1 MEDKLSAIQNVASF
15 VPGGPCVQAK
25 AKYMFRKMLYH
36 TNDCSKKSSLF
47 SVYMCIGAVSTIDT
61 LKQLENVCIVSANS
75 V

>member
-1 MEDKLSAIQNVASF
+1 MEDKLSAIQNVACF
-15 VPGGPCVQAK
+15 VSGGPCVQAK
-25 AKYMFRKMLYH
+25 ARYMFQKMLNH

-61 LKQLENVCIVSANS
+61 LKQLENVCIVSASS

>member
-1 MEDKLSAIQNVASF
+1 M
-15 VPGGPCVQAK
+15 QAK

-61 LKQLENVCIVSANS
+61 LKQLENVCIVSASS